1 MNHAWEQWK
10 VLKDKIA
17 LWNDDKIPEIDIFI

>member
-1 MNHAWEQWK
+1 MFCTWK

-17 LWNDDKIPEIDIFI
+17 DKLCYKWI